1 VHESNQDWY
10 DMESRASIKRMG
22 WAACALAVL
31 LLGLAAVTGSL
42 ARSAELDRPEVS
54 MAAVRLAPV
63 AGRPAG
69 GYFMIMGGSTADR
82 LVAVEAPKPIRV
94 EMHETKNAGG
104 RMSMVAIPNLP
115 VPAGAH
121 IMFEP
126 GGKHLML
133 YGVPA
138 TVKAGAT
145 MKLTFRFE
153 KAGAVTV
160 DAAVRTAGDA
170 VPSHDH

>member
-1 VHESNQDWY
+1 
-10 DMESRASIKRMG
+10 MESRASIKRMG

-42 ARSAELDRPEVS
+42 ARSAELDRPAVS

-69 GYFMIMGGSTADR
+69 GYFMIMGGPTADR
-82 LVAVEAPKPIRV
+82 LLSVSAPAPIRV
-94 EMHETKNAGG
+94 EMHETKKTGG
-104 RMSMVAIPNLP
+104 TMSMVALP
-115 VPAGAH
+115 VLPVAPGAH

-138 TVKAGAT
+138 DVKPGGKL
-145 MKLTFRFE
+145 KLTFRFE
-153 KAGAVTV
+153 KAGPVTL
-160 DAAVRTAGDA
+160 DATVTAAGGA
-170 VPSHDH
+170 IPSHDH

>member
-1 VHESNQDWY
+1 
-10 DMESRASIKRMG
+10 MESRASTKRMG
-22 WAACALAVL
+22 WAVCMLAVL

-42 ARSAELDRPEVS
+42 ARSAEIDRPAVS

-69 GYFMIMGGSTADR
+69 GYFMIMGGKTADR
-82 LVAVEAPKPIRV
+82 LLGVDAPKPIRV
-94 EMHETKNAGG
+94 ELHETKKAGG
-104 RMSMVAIPNLP
+104 AMTMVAIPSLAIAP
-115 VPAGAH
+115 GEH

-138 TVKAGAT
+138 DVKPGGKL
-145 MKLTFRFE
+145 KLTFRFE
-153 KAGAVTV
+153 KAGPVTLDATV
-160 DAAVRTAGDA
+160 TAAGAAVPAHA
-170 VPSHDH
+170 H